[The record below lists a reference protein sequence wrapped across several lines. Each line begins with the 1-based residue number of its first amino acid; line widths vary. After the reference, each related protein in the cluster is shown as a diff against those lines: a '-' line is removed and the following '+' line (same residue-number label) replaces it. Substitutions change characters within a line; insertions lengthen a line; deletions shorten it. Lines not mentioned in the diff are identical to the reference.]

1 MTEQELREAI
11 DRIGRT
17 ADGELLY
24 LWLQKRLLRVVHAN
38 DGGTLRV
45 ENGQRIL
52 ASELMGLLSAGIA
65 DTHAGSQRP
74 ERGTE
79 RAIVF
84 TVAGPVDTRRNIGA
98 ARRGIPAGG
107 FRDSDFD
114 PNTPGAA

>member
-24 LWLQKRLLRVVHAN
+24 LFLQKRLLRVVHSEK
-38 DGGTLRV
+38 GTALRV

-52 ASELMGLLSAGIA
+52 ASELMGLLSQGIEESVSA
-65 DTHAGSQRP
+65 RSDRI
-74 ERGTE
+74 
-79 RAIVF
+79 AIF
-84 TVAGPVDTRRNIGA
+84 SVAGPVDTRRNTGA

-107 FRDSDFD
+107 YRDSDFD
-114 PNTPGAA
+114 PGTPGAA